1 MEFLLGLLPVCVFL
15 AALYLM
21 DSYKLI
27 PVLSLGWS
35 LGAGCAAAFAA
46 FVVNML
52 LSDVTGLSF
61 DAFSRY
67 VAPVTEEALKA
78 VLLVRLLLTRRTGFL
93 VDTAIHGFAIGAGF
107 ALVENTGYF
116 LTLGSSSTILWIVR
130 GFGTAMMHGAAT
142 SIAGIIGKV
151 LTERAGSAS
160 ATTVLPGVVAAIVI
174 HSAFNHFFLTAVTTT
189 QLIILILPILMGLVF
204 RRSEKAVRR
213 WLGVGFDSDRELL
226 EMITTGR
233 LRETK
238 IGAYFQSLESR
249 FRGEVLADMV
259 CMLRLHL
266 ELAIAAKGLLLMREA
281 GFELPPDPEWRE
293 QLAELEYL
301 EQNIGRTGILAVEP
315 FLHTSRHQLA
325 QLLRV

>member
-1 MEFLLGLLPVCVFL
+1 MELLLGLLPVCAFL

-21 DSYKLI
+21 DSYKLV
-27 PVLSLGWS
+27 PSRSLYWS
-35 LGAGCAAAFAA
+35 LGAGCLAAAAA

-52 LSDVTGLSF
+52 LSDVSGLPF
-61 DAFSRY
+61 EPFSRY
-67 VAPVTEEALKA
+67 VAPLTEETVKA
-78 VLLVRLLLTRRTGFL
+78 FFLVRLLLTRRTGFL

-116 LTLGSSSTILWIVR
+116 LTLGSASTLLWLVR
-130 GFGTAMMHGAAT
+130 GFGTAMMHGAST

-151 LTERAGSAS
+151 LTERSGAAS
-160 ATTVLPGVVAAIVI
+160 AATVLPGVVVAILI

-189 QLIILILPILMGLVF
+189 QLIVLVLPVLMAMVF
-204 RRSEKAVRR
+204 RSSEKAVRR
-213 WLGVGFDSDRELL
+213 WLGVGFDTDRELL
-226 EMITTGR
+226 EMIGSGR
-233 LRETK
+233 LGETK
-238 IGAYFQSLESR
+238 IGAYFQSLQSS

-281 GFELPPDPEWRE
+281 GFELPPDAEWKE

-301 EQNIGRTGILAVEP
+301 EQSIGKTGVLAVEP

>member
-1 MEFLLGLLPVCVFL
+1 MEFLLGLLPVCAFL

-27 PVLSLGWS
+27 PVLSLGRS
-35 LGAGCAAAFAA
+35 LGAGCGAAVAA
-46 FVVNML
+46 VVVNML
-52 LSDVTGLSF
+52 VLNFTGIPF
-61 DAFSRY
+61 EPFSRY
-67 VAPVTEEALKA
+67 VAPVTEETLKA

-116 LTLGSSSTILWIVR
+116 LTLGSSSTLLWIVR

-142 SIAGIIGKV
+142 SIAGIIGKAFA
-151 LTERAGSAS
+151 ERSGSAS
-160 ATTVLPGVVAAIVI
+160 AATVLPGVVAAIVI

-189 QLIILILPILMGLVF
+189 QLIILVLPVLMGLVF
-204 RRSEKAVRR
+204 RSSEKAVRR
-213 WLGVGFDSDRELL
+213 WLGVGFDTDRELL

-233 LRETK
+233 LGETK

-281 GFELPPDPEWRE
+281 GFELPPDPEWKGR
-293 QLAELEYL
+293 LAELDYL
-301 EQNIGRTGILAVEP
+301 EQSIGRTGILAVEP

>member
-1 MEFLLGLLPVCVFL
+1 MEFLLGLLPVCAFL

-27 PVLSLGWS
+27 PVRSLGWS
-35 LGAGCAAAFAA
+35 LAAGCGAAVAAFGL
-46 FVVNML
+46 NMF

-61 DAFSRY
+61 EPFSRY
-67 VAPVTEEALKA
+67 VAPVTEETLKS

-116 LTLGSSSTILWIVR
+116 LTLGSSSTLLWIVR

-160 ATTVLPGVVAAIVI
+160 PATVLPGVLAAILI

-189 QLIILILPILMGLVF
+189 QLIILVLPVLMGVVF

-238 IGAYFQSLESR
+238 IGVYFQTLESR
-249 FRGEVLADMV
+249 FRGEILADMV
-259 CMLRLHL
+259 CMLRIHL

-281 GFELPPDPEWRE
+281 GFEFPPDPEWKE
-293 QLAELEYL
+293 QLAELHYL
-301 EQNIGRTGILAVEP
+301 EQSIGRTGILAAEP